1 MQWEMTRDG
10 LEGEATEPKSF
21 LSLTPAVL
29 SVEGHHPD
37 PQSGIKS
44 PPPGVL
50 WTLEPAPAF
59 LPRPHCSVGRT
70 APPTTKEEFT

>member
-10 LEGEATEPKSF
+10 LEGEATEPKSL

-50 WTLEPAPAF
+50 WTL
-59 LPRPHCSVGRT
+59 
-70 APPTTKEEFT
+70 